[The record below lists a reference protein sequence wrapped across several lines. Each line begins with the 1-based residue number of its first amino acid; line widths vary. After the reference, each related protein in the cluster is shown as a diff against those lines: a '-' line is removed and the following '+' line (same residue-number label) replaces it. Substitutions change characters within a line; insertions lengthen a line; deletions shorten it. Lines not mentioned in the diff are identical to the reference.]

1 MARSLNIDV
10 IAADIESD
18 THLEAAR
25 SIGCDA
31 GQGDWQCPS
40 LNFEKLC
47 NAVFTV
53 NRGEQTNVA
62 ARTIGPKDRSASGTS
77 G

>member
-1 MARSLNIDV
+1 MARSLDIEV
-10 IAADIESD
+10 IVADIESD
-18 THLEAAR
+18 PHLETAKA
-25 SIGCDA
+25 IGCDA

-47 NAVFTV
+47 SALFTGHR
-53 NRGEQTNVA
+53 NEQSNVA
-62 ARTIGPKDRSASGTS
+62 SRTIGPKERSASGTS